1 MKKKRARVRITGM
14 VQGVGFR
21 AFVYRNAAL
30 LNVTGW
36 ARNTAGGD
44 VEAVFE
50 GEEKPVQKLVELCR
64 QGPAAG
70 KVDRVEVEE
79 EPFLDEFTA
88 FGIER

>member
-1 MKKKRARVRITGM
+1 MKNKKTRVKITGM

-21 AFVYRNAAL
+21 AFIYRNASL
-30 LNVTGW
+30 LGITGW
-36 ARNTAGGD
+36 AKNTGGGG

-50 GEEKPVQKLVELCR
+50 GEEKQVHKLIELCR

-70 KVDRVEVEE
+70 KVDRVEVRE

-88 FGIER
+88 FRIEP